1 MNIPLAITG
10 DRPTG
15 PLHLG
20 HYVGS
25 LLNRVQL
32 QHTHQ
37 LTVLIA
43 DFQALTDNMGN
54 PQKVRA
60 NIVELMKDY
69 LAVGLDPSKVRFVLQ
84 SAVPELF
91 SLTCY
96 LQNLVSVGQLER
108 NPTVRSELTARGF
121 ERGIPAGFLCYPVS
135 QAADIIGLGGG
146 MVPVGDDQLP
156 MMELCNDLVRKLN
169 TMGANLPLANTLL
182 SSTPRL
188 IGVDGKGKMSKSAGN
203 AIALGCSALELE
215 QAIKMAY
222 TDPQHLKVSDPGRVE
237 GNVVFEY
244 LSAFDPNT
252 AEVEELKAHYQRG
265 GLGDMALKRRLLG
278 VMEATLSPIRER
290 RVQVSDSEALDILA
304 KGTYEARAGVQ
315 QVLEHVLS
323 CIGVAQLP
331 PPPLSGV
338 VTVRD
343 EYGGCFPEDN
353 LSPPDV
359 QPLDRGGCGN

>member
-1 MNIPLAITG
+1 MSVLPLAITG

-25 LLNRVQL
+25 LLNRVNL
-32 QHTHQ
+32 QHTHH

-54 PQKVRA
+54 PEKVRS

-96 LQNLVSVGQLER
+96 MQNMVSVGQLER
-108 NPTVRSELTARGF
+108 NPTIRSELVSRGF
-121 ERGIPAGFLCYPVS
+121 ERSVPAGFLCYPIS

-146 MVPVGDDQLP
+146 VVPVGEDQLP
-156 MMELCNDLVRKLN
+156 MIELCNDVARRLN
-169 TMGANLPLANTLL
+169 GLGAHVSECKALL
-182 SSTPRL
+182 SPTPRL
-188 IGVDGKGKMSKSAGN
+188 SGVDGKGKMSKSAGN
-203 AIALGCSALELE
+203 SIALGCSAEQLQ

-222 TDPQHLKVSDPGRVE
+222 TDPNHLKVSDPGTIE

-244 LSAFDPNT
+244 LDAFDPNRE
-252 AEVEELKAHYQRG
+252 EVAALKTHYQQG
-265 GLGDMALKRRLLG
+265 GLGDMTVKKRLITI
-278 VMEATLSPIRER
+278 MEERLSPIRNAR
-290 RVQVSDSEALDILA
+290 MSISDSDALDILHQ
-304 KGTYEARAGVQ
+304 GTQQARVLSSEVLE
-315 QVLEHVLS
+315 QVLSAV
-323 CIGVAQLP
+323 GVAR
-331 PPPLSGV
+331 LSAV
-338 VTVRD
+338 KKT
-343 EYGGCFPEDN
+343 YGN
-353 LSPPDV
+353 M
-359 QPLDRGGCGN
+359 

>member
-1 MNIPLAITG
+1 MNALPLAITG

-25 LLNRVQL
+25 LLNRVEL

-54 PQKVRA
+54 PEKVRS

-96 LQNLVSVGQLER
+96 MQNMVHVGQLER
-108 NPTVRSELTARGF
+108 NPTIRSELVSRGF
-121 ERGIPAGFLCYPVS
+121 ERSVPAGFLCYPIS
-135 QAADIIGLGGG
+135 QSADIIGLGGG
-146 MVPVGDDQLP
+146 VVPVGEDQLP
-156 MMELCNDLVRKLN
+156 MIELCNDVARRLN
-169 TMGANLPLANTLL
+169 GLGARVAECKALL

-188 IGVDGKGKMSKSAGN
+188 SGVDGKGKMSKSAGN
-203 AIALGCSALELE
+203 SIALGCSAQEL
-215 QAIKMAY
+215 QQSLKMAY
-222 TDPQHLKVSDPGRVE
+222 TDPNHLKVSDPGNVE

-244 LSAFDPNT
+244 LDAFDPDLQMV
-252 AEVEELKAHYQRG
+252 ADLKQHYRTG
-265 GLGDMALKRRLLG
+265 GLGDMTVKKRLMG
-278 VMEATLSPIRER
+278 VMEERLAPIRNAR
-290 RVQVSDSEALDILA
+290 MNISDSDALDILYT
-304 KGTYEARAGVQ
+304 GTQHARHSTA
-315 QVLEHVLS
+315 QVLDHVLS
-323 CIGVAQLP
+323 AVGVARLP
-331 PPPLSGV
+331 APKFS
-338 VTVRD
+338 
-343 EYGGCFPEDN
+343 YGN
-353 LSPPDV
+353 T
-359 QPLDRGGCGN
+359 

>member
-1 MNIPLAITG
+1 MNALPLAITG

-25 LLNRVQL
+25 LLNRVEL

-54 PQKVRA
+54 PEKVRS

-96 LQNLVSVGQLER
+96 MQNMVHVGQLER
-108 NPTVRSELTARGF
+108 NPTIRSELVSRGF
-121 ERGIPAGFLCYPVS
+121 ERSVPAGFLCYPIS

-146 MVPVGDDQLP
+146 VVPVGEDQLP
-156 MMELCNDLVRKLN
+156 MIELCNDVARRLN
-169 TMGANLPLANTLL
+169 GLGAQVAECKALL

-188 IGVDGKGKMSKSAGN
+188 SGVDGKGKMSKSAGN
-203 AIALGCSALELE
+203 SIALGCSAQEL
-215 QAIKMAY
+215 QQSIKMAY
-222 TDPQHLKVSDPGRVE
+222 TDPNHLKVSDPGNVE

-244 LSAFDPNT
+244 LDAFDLDLQMV
-252 AEVEELKAHYQRG
+252 ADLKHQYRTG
-265 GLGDMALKRRLLG
+265 GLGDMTVKKRLMG
-278 VMEATLSPIRER
+278 VMEERLAPIRNAR
-290 RVQVSDSEALDILA
+290 MNISDSDALDILYT
-304 KGTYEARAGVQ
+304 GTQHARHSTA
-315 QVLEHVLS
+315 QVLDHVLS
-323 CIGVAQLP
+323 AVGVARLP
-331 PPPLSGV
+331 APKFS
-338 VTVRD
+338 
-343 EYGGCFPEDN
+343 YGN
-353 LSPPDV
+353 T
-359 QPLDRGGCGN
+359 

>member
-1 MNIPLAITG
+1 MNVLPLAITG

-25 LLNRVQL
+25 LLNRVHL

-54 PQKVRA
+54 PQKVRS

-69 LAVGLDPSKVRFVLQ
+69 LAVGLDPNKVRFVLQ

-96 LQNLVSVGQLER
+96 MQNMVNVGQLER
-108 NPTVRSELTARGF
+108 NPTIRSELVSRGF
-121 ERGIPAGFLCYPVS
+121 ERSVPAGFLCYPIS

-146 MVPVGDDQLP
+146 TVPVGEDQLP
-156 MMELCNDLVRKLN
+156 MIELCNDVARRLN
-169 TMGANLPLANTLL
+169 VLGANVAECSALL
-182 SSTPRL
+182 SPTPRL
-188 IGVDGKGKMSKSAGN
+188 SGVDGKGKMSKSAGN
-203 AIALGCSALELE
+203 SIALGCSAEELQ

-222 TDPQHLKVSDPGRVE
+222 TDPNHLKVSDPGCIE

-244 LSAFDPNT
+244 LDAFDPDVAT
-252 AEVEELKAHYQRG
+252 VSDLKNQYRRG
-265 GLGDMALKRRLLG
+265 GLGDMTVKKRLMH
-278 VMEATLSPIRER
+278 VMEERLAPIRNAR
-290 RVQVSDSEALDILA
+290 NDISEHDAMEILHQ
-304 KGTYEARAGVQ
+304 GTQNARQTATDVLE
-315 QVLEHVLS
+315 QVLHA
-323 CIGVAQLP
+323 IGVAR
-331 PPPLSGV
+331 LSAPQ
-338 VTVRD
+338 TI
-343 EYGGCFPEDN
+343 YGN
-353 LSPPDV
+353 M
-359 QPLDRGGCGN
+359 

>member
-1 MNIPLAITG
+1 MNVLPLAITG

-25 LLNRVQL
+25 LLNRVNL

-54 PQKVRA
+54 PQKVRS

-69 LAVGLDPSKVRFVLQ
+69 LAVGLEPDKVRFVLQ

-96 LQNLVSVGQLER
+96 MQNMVNVGQLER
-108 NPTVRSELTARGF
+108 NPTIRSELVSRGF
-121 ERGIPAGFLCYPVS
+121 ERSVPAGFLCYPIS

-146 MVPVGDDQLP
+146 TVPVGDDQLP
-156 MMELCNDLVRKLN
+156 MIELCNDVARRLN
-169 TMGANLPLANTLL
+169 TLGAHVPECKALL
-182 SSTPRL
+182 SPTPRL
-188 IGVDGKGKMSKSAGN
+188 SGVDGKGKMSKSAGN
-203 AIALGCSALELE
+203 SIALGCSAQELQ

-222 TDPQHLKVSDPGRVE
+222 TDPNHLRVSDPGSIE

-244 LSAFDPNT
+244 LDAFDPNI
-252 AEVEELKAHYQRG
+252 EVVADLKDQYRQG
-265 GLGDMALKRRLLG
+265 GLGDMVVKKRLIE
-278 VMEATLSPIRER
+278 VMEERLAPIRNTR
-290 RVQVSDSEALDILA
+290 TNISDSYAMDILYQ
-304 KGTYEARAGVQ
+304 GTQNARQSATE
-315 QVLEHVLS
+315 VLERVLHA
-323 CIGVAQLP
+323 IGVAKLTPQK
-331 PPPLSGV
+331 
-338 VTVRD
+338 TI
-343 EYGGCFPEDN
+343 YGN
-353 LSPPDV
+353 
-359 QPLDRGGCGN
+359 R

>member
-1 MNIPLAITG
+1 MTVLPLAVTG

-25 LLNRVQL
+25 LLNRVNL

-54 PQKVRA
+54 PEKVRS

-69 LAVGLDPSKVRFVLQ
+69 LAVGLDPLKVRFVLQ

-96 LQNLVSVGQLER
+96 MQNMVNVGQLER
-108 NPTVRSELTARGF
+108 NPTIRSELVSRGF
-121 ERGIPAGFLCYPVS
+121 ERSVPAGFLCYPIS

-146 MVPVGDDQLP
+146 TVPVGEDQLP
-156 MMELCNDLVRKLN
+156 MIELCNDVARRLN
-169 TMGANLPLANTLL
+169 ALGAGVSECTALL
-182 SSTPRL
+182 SPTPRL
-188 IGVDGKGKMSKSAGN
+188 SGVDGKGKMSKSADN
-203 AIALGCSALELE
+203 SIALGCSAEELQ

-222 TDPQHLKVSDPGRVE
+222 TDPNHLKVSDPGSIE

-244 LSAFDPNT
+244 LDAFDPNI
-252 AEVEELKAHYQRG
+252 EVVADLKHQYRQG
-265 GLGDMALKRRLLG
+265 GLGDMTVKKRLMS
-278 VMEATLSPIRER
+278 VMEERLAPIRNAR
-290 RVQVSDSEALDILA
+290 MNISDSYAMDILYQ
-304 KGTYEARAGVQ
+304 GTQNARQSATA
-315 QVLEHVLS
+315 VLERVLHA
-323 CIGVAQLP
+323 IGVAQLP
-331 PPPLSGV
+331 HPK
-338 VTVRD
+338 TV
-343 EYGGCFPEDN
+343 YGN
-353 LSPPDV
+353 
-359 QPLDRGGCGN
+359 R